1 MPTYEY
7 ECQSCKFK
15 FDKFQ
20 SIMDEPVKTCPKCG
34 KKVTKLVSAGSGI
47 ILKGKG
53 FYQTDYK
60 NCPSK
65 NGDKKKEPGKAS
77 SCDSCPCS
85 EN

>member
-7 ECQSCKFK
+7 ECQSCKYK
-15 FDKFQ
+15 FDRFQ

-34 KKVTKLVSAGSGI
+34 KPVSKLIGPGSGI

-60 NCPSK
+60 TCPSK
-65 NGDKKKEPGKAS
+65 TGDKKDGPGKGS
-77 SCDSCPCS
+77 SCDGCSCS
-85 EN
+85 GK